1 MATTTDTAPRQA
13 NWQKNSPGYQ
23 TMLVFLLALNFG
35 IVFFDRQALNVLI
48 PVGVEQDLR
57 LTGTQIG
64 LLAGGLSFSWAIAAF
79 FVGKLSDSLGKRKV
93 LLVIATI
100 AFSLCSFLSG
110 LATSFVFLFAAR
122 LLMGAAEGGV
132 MPISHAM
139 VASEVD
145 PKRRG
150 LAQGVAQ
157 NLGSNLLG
165 SFLAPVVLV
174 WFATQFSWREAFYL
188 AAVPGLISAAMIWF
202 MLREPEPSEE
212 QRSGESKLTL
222 RIVIWDLIQIFFLW
236 IIIVFAGVWILVKRL
251 GRKDEHPTHSKAVI
265 TTLDALKVPNLWI
278 CSVVGILMV
287 AHFVTTWAFMPLY
300 LTQVKGYDPTTMSW
314 IMGSLGIA
322 AAIYSFTIAG
332 LSDYIGRKPVMVWL
346 PLLAVLG
353 PLGAMYWDGG
363 AIGLAAIFFLGW
375 AVNGIF
381 PIFMATIPS
390 ETFKPRHHAT
400 VLGVAMGSCE
410 VLGGVFGPIIGGA
423 LNDAYGMD
431 SFLWLL
437 IGLSIVSG
445 FVAMGLKETAP
456 AVLAKRGLPSVAS

>member
-1 MATTTDTAPRQA
+1 MSAPHTDTPQPGQLQG
-13 NWQKNSPGYQ
+13 NWLTNSPAYQ
-23 TMLVFLLALNFG
+23 TLLVFLLALNFG
-35 IVFFDRQALNVLI
+35 IVFFDRQALNALM
-48 PVGVEQDLR
+48 PFVEPELGLSQ
-57 LTGTQIG
+57 TQIG
-64 LLAGGLSFSWAIAAF
+64 LLASGLSFSWAIAAF
-79 FVGKLSDSLGKRKV
+79 FVGRLSDSLGKRKI
-93 LLVIATI
+93 LLVLSTV

-110 LATSFVFLFAAR
+110 VATSFLFLFAAR

-174 WFATQFSWREAFYL
+174 WFATQYSWREAFYL
-188 AAVPGLISAAMIWF
+188 AALPGLLSAALIWF
-202 MLREPEPSEE
+202 ALREPAKAPMAEE
-212 QRSGESKLTL
+212 TPPKGNYFADVVSAMKVRNM
-222 RIVIWDLIQIFFLW
+222 W
-236 IIIVFAGVWILVKRL
+236 I
-251 GRKDEHPTHSKAVI
+251 
-265 TTLDALKVPNLWI
+265 
-278 CSVVGILMV
+278 SVVVGVLMV

-300 LTQVKGYDPTTMSW
+300 LTEVKGYDPSTMSW

-322 AAIYSFTIAG
+322 AAIYSFTVAG
-332 LSDYIGRKPVMVWL
+332 ISDVIGRKPVMVAL

-353 PLGAMYWDGG
+353 PLGAMYWQGG
-363 AIGLAAIFFLGW
+363 AFGLAAIFFVGW
-375 AVNGIF
+375 AVNGVF

-390 ETFKPRHHAT
+390 ETFRPVHHAT
-400 VLGVAMGSCE
+400 VLGLAMGSCE

-423 LNDAYGMD
+423 LNDKFGMD

-437 IGLSIVSG
+437 IGLSLISG
-445 FVAMGLKETAP
+445 VIAMGLQETAP
-456 AVLAKRGLPSVAS
+456 AALRRKGLSFRAV

>member
-1 MATTTDTAPRQA
+1 MAHAPA
-13 NWQKNSPGYQ
+13 SGAAATGNWMKNSPAYQ

-48 PVGVEQDLR
+48 PVGVEQDLQ

-79 FVGKLSDSLGKRKV
+79 FVGRLSDSLGKRKI

-165 SFLAPVVLV
+165 SFPAPVVLV

-202 MLREPEPSEE
+202 MLREPEPLPKPEGGSEKPI
-212 QRSGESKLTL
+212 SF
-222 RIVIWDLIQIFFLW
+222 V
-236 IIIVFAGVWILVKRL
+236 
-251 GRKDEHPTHSKAVI
+251 
-265 TTLDALKVPNLWI
+265 DALKVRNMWI
-278 CSVVGILMV
+278 CVVVGVLMV
-287 AHFVTTWAFMPLY
+287 AHFVTTWAFMPLD
-300 LTQVKGYDPTTMSW
+300 LTTVKGYDATTMSW
-314 IMGSLGIA
+314 IVGTLGIA

-346 PLLAVLG
+346 PLLAVIG
-353 PLGAMYWDGG
+353 PLGALYWEGG
-363 AIGLAAIFFLGW
+363 AVGLAAIFFVGW
-375 AVNGIF
+375 AVNGVF

-390 ETFKPRHHAT
+390 ETFEARHHAT
-400 VLGVAMGSCE
+400 VLGLAMGSCE
-410 VLGGVFGPIIGGA
+410 VLGGVFGPPIAGM
-423 LNDAYGMD
+423 LNDRFGMD

-445 FVAMGLKETAP
+445 VVAMGLKETAP
-456 AVLAKRGLPSVAS
+456 AVLARRGQPTVAS

>member
-1 MATTTDTAPRQA
+1 MAPLNETDEPKG
-13 NWQKNSPGYQ
+13 NWLKNSPAYQ
-23 TMLVFLLALNFG
+23 TLLVFLLALNFG
-35 IVFFDRQALNVLI
+35 IVFFDRQALNALM
-48 PVGVEQDLR
+48 PFVEPELGLSQ
-57 LTGTQIG
+57 TQIG
-64 LLAGGLSFSWAIAAF
+64 LLASGLSFSWAIAAF
-79 FVGKLSDSLGKRKV
+79 FVGRLSDSLGKRKI

-110 LATSFVFLFAAR
+110 IAPSFLFLFGAR

-188 AAVPGLISAAMIWF
+188 AALPGLISAAMIWF
-202 MLREPEPSEE
+202 MLREPDMPKPEPKPKVAGSNAMTDYIAEIG
-212 QRSGESKLTL
+212 RAMKV
-222 RIVIWDLIQIFFLW
+222 RNMW
-236 IIIVFAGVWILVKRL
+236 I
-251 GRKDEHPTHSKAVI
+251 
-265 TTLDALKVPNLWI
+265 
-278 CSVVGILMV
+278 SVVVGTLMV
-287 AHFVTTWAFMPLY
+287 GHFVTTWAFMPLY
-300 LTQVKGYDPTTMSW
+300 LTEVKGYDPSTMSW
-314 IMGSLGIA
+314 IMGALGIA
-322 AAIYSFTIAG
+322 AAIYSFTVAG
-332 LSDYIGRKPVMVWL
+332 LSDIIGRKPVMVAL
-346 PLLAVLG
+346 PLLAVIG
-353 PLGAMYWDGG
+353 PLGAIYYDGG
-363 AIGLAAIFFLGW
+363 PFGLAAIFFVGW

-390 ETFKPRHHAT
+390 ETFKPVHHAT
-400 VLGVAMGSCE
+400 VLGLAMGSCE

-423 LNDAYGMD
+423 LNDAFGLD

-437 IGLSIVSG
+437 IGLSLVSG
-445 FVAMGLKETAP
+445 VIAMGLQETAP
-456 AVLAKRGLPSVAS
+456 AALKRKGLSFTPA